1 MRLFA
6 FAPVVCCVLAAQAPA
21 PNALTQA
28 YNANAQAINQLL
40 RSLQYQEALAKAE
53 GLIPT
58 EKPVFDGKDL
68 NSLAGSSANH
78 RALVAIYK
86 ACANAAAANGN
97 WEKAA
102 EYLQKGAEAAKENHE
117 TFKALAT
124 QKAQDAVDQIKAGRA
139 QTQKQWDE
147 IRPQWVAKLDE
158 CVKTKETLGAKAKRS
173 KQEEAT
179 LAEVTGLIPRIEAD
193 IKLNDDKLKQFDA
206 AVATNEKVLAQVGD
220 MVQDLAKAQA
230 KAEEDVTAMKEKIQV
245 QQGEIEKFNADQLAK
260 NKKNRKFKI
269 EGNKNW
275 VEAVVADKANF
286 EGKPAVDQ
294 ANLLNR
300 LLVLAPGNPK
310 AAAALENVKAGRN
323 AFDPGKKPSR
333 KGGR

>member
-1 MRLFA
+1 MRPFA
-6 FAPVVCCVLAAQAPA
+6 IAPVVCCVLAAQAPA

-28 YNANAQAINQLL
+28 YNANAQAINQML

-53 GLIPT
+53 SLIPA
-58 EKPVFDGKDL
+58 EKPAFDGKDL
-68 NSLAGSSANH
+68 NTIATSSANH

-102 EYLQKGAEAAKENHE
+102 DYLQKGVEAAKENHD

-124 QKAQDAVDQIKAGRA
+124 QKAQDAVDQVKSGRA

-147 IRPQWVAKLDE
+147 LRPQFVAKRDE
-158 CVKTKETLGAKAKRS
+158 YAKIKETLSAKGKRS
-173 KQEEAT
+173 KEEEAT
-179 LAEVTGLIPRIEAD
+179 LAQVVELIPRIEAD
-193 IKLNDDKLKQFDA
+193 IKTNDDKLKQFDG
-206 AVATNEKVLAQVGD
+206 AVITNEKVLSQVGE
-220 MVQDLAKAQA
+220 MAQDLAKAQA
-230 KAEEDVTAMKEKIQV
+230 KAEEELTAMNEKIKT

-260 NKKNRKFKI
+260 NKKNKKFKI

-286 EGKPAVDQ
+286 EGKAAVDQ

-323 AFDPGKKPSR
+323 AFDAGKKPSR
-333 KGGR
+333 KVGR

>member
-1 MRLFA
+1 MRPFA
-6 FAPVVCCVLAAQAPA
+6 FAPAVCCILAAQAPA

-28 YNANAQAINQLL
+28 YNANANTINQLL
-40 RSLQYQEALAKAE
+40 RSLQYQEAMAKAE
-53 GLIPT
+53 SLIPT
-58 EKPVFDGKDL
+58 EKPAFDGKDL
-68 NSLAGSSANH
+68 NTIAASSANH

-86 ACANAAAANGN
+86 ACANAAAAGGN

-102 EYLQKGAEAAKENHE
+102 EFLKKGAEAAKENHE
-117 TFKALAT
+117 TFQALAT

-147 IRPQWVAKLDE
+147 MRPQFVAKRDE
-158 CVKTKETLGAKAKRS
+158 YVKVKETLVAKAKRS
-173 KQEEAT
+173 KDEEAT
-179 LAEVTGLIPRIEAD
+179 LAQVTELIPRIEGD
-193 IKLNDDKLKQFDA
+193 IKTNDEKIKQFDA
-206 AVATNEKVLAQVGD
+206 AVTTNEKVLAQVGD
-220 MVQDLAKAQA
+220 MAQELAKAQA
-230 KAEEDVTAMKEKIQV
+230 KAEEELAAMNEKIKV
-245 QQGEIEKFNADQLAK
+245 QRAEIEKFNADQLAK
-260 NKKNRKFKI
+260 KIRNFKI

-275 VEAVVADKANF
+275 VEAVVADKVNF

-323 AFDPGKKPSR
+323 AFDPGKKPAR
-333 KGGR
+333 KGSR

>member
-1 MRLFA
+1 MRPFA
-6 FAPVVCCVLAAQAPA
+6 FAPAVCCILAAQAPA

-28 YNANAQAINQLL
+28 YNANANTINQLL
-40 RSLQYQEALAKAE
+40 RSLQYQEAMAKAE
-53 GLIPT
+53 SLIPT
-58 EKPVFDGKDL
+58 EKPAFDGKDL
-68 NSLAGSSANH
+68 NTIAASSANH

-86 ACANAAAANGN
+86 ACANAAAAGGN

-102 EYLQKGAEAAKENHE
+102 EFLKKGAEAAKENHE
-117 TFKALAT
+117 TFQALAT

-147 IRPQWVAKLDE
+147 MRPQFVAKRDE
-158 CVKTKETLGAKAKRS
+158 YVKVKETLVAKAKRS
-173 KQEEAT
+173 KDEEAT
-179 LAEVTGLIPRIEAD
+179 LAQVTELIPRIEGD
-193 IKLNDDKLKQFDA
+193 IKTNDEKIKQFDA
-206 AVATNEKVLAQVGD
+206 AVTTNEKVLAQVGD
-220 MVQDLAKAQA
+220 MAQELAKAQA
-230 KAEEDVTAMKEKIQV
+230 KAEEELAAMNEKIKV
-245 QQGEIEKFNADQLAK
+245 QRAEIEKFNADQLAK
-260 NKKNRKFKI
+260 NKKIRNFKI

-275 VEAVVADKANF
+275 VEAVVADKVNF

-323 AFDPGKKPSR
+323 AFDPGKKPAR
-333 KGGR
+333 KGSR